1 MLSALLL
8 LLLTVLSPRTDHSAC
23 SSSSFSTSLMSLF
36 APRSRDSCR
45 GTREGCGEQWGGQRP
60 RCRGLGCWALALGC
74 GCGCVGAGC
83 VGREGRDRQR
93 AVCPCSP
100 AVARGGEVRLGQLPA
115 ALPWFCP
122 VSAMRAAAYPAGGLT
137 GRGVQPPGRP
147 PSSIPAA
154 KLHVATEAPAKEE
167 RFPLVLVG
175 FSFSVGRGCGSWA
188 ASSTWPGS
196 WSPWLSVCR
205 LAAKG
210 SERQPRVVRS
220 LADEKR
226 TLGTD
231 LVGIAVI
238 SRCPNTL
245 QKLRN

>member
-1 MLSALLL
+1 MESSGEASGPAAGAWDAGRWAWDAAVVASVQGAWGGRDVTGSERSALAPLRWHEVGKSVWGSSQL
-8 LLLTVLSPRTDHSAC
+8 PCRGFAPCLPCVVLLTLPGV
-23 SSSSFSTSLMSLF
+23 
-36 APRSRDSCR
+36 SR
-45 GTREGCGEQWGGQRP
+45 
-60 RCRGLGCWALALGC
+60 
-74 GCGCVGAGC
+74 AG
-83 VGREGRDRQR
+83 
-93 AVCPCSP
+93 
-100 AVARGGEVRLGQLPA
+100 
-115 ALPWFCP
+115 
-122 VSAMRAAAYPAGGLT
+122 
-137 GRGVQPPGRP
+137 GVQPPGRP

-154 KLHVATEAPAKEE
+154 KLRVATEAPAKEE